1 MTMDRTR
8 RTDLKLYQSRFK
20 LDFRKNVFMDMAI
33 RHWKGLPRAVVE
45 SLSLEVF
52 NRQVDTALRDTVMI
66 SQ

>member
-1 MTMDRTR
+1 MDT
-8 RTDLKLYQSRFK
+8 
-20 LDFRKNVFMDMAI
+20 VI

-52 NRQVDTALRDTVMI
+52 KRQVDTALRDTVMI